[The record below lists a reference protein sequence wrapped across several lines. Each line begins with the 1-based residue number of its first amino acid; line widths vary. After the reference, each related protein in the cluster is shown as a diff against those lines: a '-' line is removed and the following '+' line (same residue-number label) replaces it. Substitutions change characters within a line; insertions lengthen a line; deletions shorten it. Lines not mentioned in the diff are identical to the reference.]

1 VVCSTLTP
9 NATRLSDPTVTVA
22 LIFVRGVDRNRLNS
36 PQVRSTTAPPPPMAR
51 RLFSATRA
59 LLRAVPSPSPSSS
72 AAAAAAAASLLPLL
86 PCKRRRKLR
95 KKLSSPRVAPIE
107 PEAARRVPELDAVL
121 DREAAF
127 RFLARARS
135 FLASLPPPHR
145 IPLAEAGKL
154 YRELGFPRGRS
165 VSRAAARHPLL
176 FHLPRVDSVPHLA
189 LTPLMCS
196 LLEEERRLH
205 DQLLPTRVRAVRKL
219 LMLADHRRIP
229 LAKLHHCRA
238 VLGLPDDF
246 RDRVREFPGDFR
258 VAVDPD
264 GRDVLELARWDPALA
279 VSALERDFVVDER
292 RVRRTFRF
300 AVPHSRSMPLDA
312 EDADRLDA
320 ATTFPLVS
328 PYTSGALLRPWTPE
342 AEKYRVGV
350 VHEFLSLTLEKRAL
364 IHHIFEFKEEL
375 GLTRHMHASL
385 RKQSRAFY
393 LAGTEMNWAVFLR
406 DAYGGD
412 GDLREKDPLVL
423 FNEKLRRYA
432 CMTKMDSSESIAT
445 AY

>member
-1 VVCSTLTP
+1 
-9 NATRLSDPTVTVA
+9 
-22 LIFVRGVDRNRLNS
+22 
-36 PQVRSTTAPPPPMAR
+36 
-51 RLFSATRA
+51 
-59 LLRAVPSPSPSSS
+59 
-72 AAAAAAAASLLPLL
+72 
-86 PCKRRRKLR
+86 
-95 KKLSSPRVAPIE
+95 
-107 PEAARRVPELDAVL
+107 
-121 DREAAF
+121 
-127 RFLARARS
+127 
-135 FLASLPPPHR
+135 
-145 IPLAEAGKL
+145 
-154 YRELGFPRGRS
+154 
-165 VSRAAARHPLL
+165 
-176 FHLPRVDSVPHLA
+176 
-189 LTPLMCS
+189 MCS

-385 RKQSRAFY
+385 RKQSHAFY

>member
-1 VVCSTLTP
+1 
-9 NATRLSDPTVTVA
+9 
-22 LIFVRGVDRNRLNS
+22 
-36 PQVRSTTAPPPPMAR
+36 MAR

-59 LLRAVPSPSPSSS
+59 LLLPSPAPDPAHATASS

-86 PCKRRRKLR
+86 PCKRRRKLL
-95 KKLSSPRVAPIE
+95 KKLNSPRVAPIE
-107 PEAARRVPELDAVL
+107 PEAARHVPALDAVL
-121 DREAAF
+121 DRDAAF
-127 RFLARARS
+127 RFLTRARS

-165 VSRAAARHPLL
+165 VSRSAARHPLL
-176 FHLPRVDSVPHLA
+176 FHLPKVNSVPHLA
-189 LTPLMCS
+189 LTPFMCS

-205 DQLLPTRVRAVRKL
+205 DELLPTRVRAVRKL
-219 LMLADHRRIP
+219 LMLTAHRRIP
-229 LAKLHHCRA
+229 LAKLHHCRT

-246 RDRVREFPGDFR
+246 RDRVRDFPDDFR

-264 GRDVLELARWDPALA
+264 DLHVLELAHWDPSLA
-279 VSALERDFVVDER
+279 VSALQSDFVLDER

-300 AVPHSRSMPLDA
+300 AVPHRRSMPLDA

-328 PYTSGALLRPWTPE
+328 PYTNGALLRPWTPE

-350 VHEFLSLTLEKRAL
+350 VHEFLNLTLEKRAL

-375 GLTRHMHASL
+375 GLTRHMYESL
-385 RKQSRAFY
+385 RKQNRAFY

-406 DAYGGD
+406 EAYGDD
-412 GDLREKDPLVL
+412 GALKEKDPLVL
-423 FNEKLRRYA
+423 FNEKLQRYA
-432 CMTKMDSSESIAT
+432 CMTKMDSNDSIADF
-445 AY
+445 

>member
-1 VVCSTLTP
+1 M
-9 NATRLSDPTVTVA
+9 R
-22 LIFVRGVDRNRLNS
+22 
-36 PQVRSTTAPPPPMAR
+36 
-51 RLFSATRA
+51 
-59 LLRAVPSPSPSSS
+59 
-72 AAAAAAAASLLPLL
+72 
-86 PCKRRRKLR
+86 
-95 KKLSSPRVAPIE
+95 PRVAPIE
-107 PEAARRVPELDAVL
+107 PEAARRVPGLDAVL
-121 DREAAF
+121 DRDAAF
-127 RFLARARS
+127 RFLTRARS

-176 FHLPRVDSVPHLA
+176 FHLPKVDSVPHLA
-189 LTPLMCS
+189 LTPLLCS

-219 LMLADHRRIP
+219 LMLTDHRRIP

-246 RDRVREFPGDFR
+246 RDRVREFPDDFR

-264 GRDVLELARWDPALA
+264 GRHVLELAHWDPALA

-292 RVRRTFRF
+292 LVRRTFRF

-320 ATTFPLVS
+320 VTTFPLVS
-328 PYTSGALLRPWTPE
+328 PYTNGALLRPWTPE

-350 VHEFLSLTLEKRAL
+350 VHEFLSQTLEKRAL

-375 GLTRHMHASL
+375 GLTRHMYASL
-385 RKQSRAFY
+385 RKQNRAFY

-406 DAYGGD
+406 DAYGDD
-412 GDLREKDPLVL
+412 GALKEKDPLVL
-423 FNEKLRRYA
+423 FNEKLQRYA
-432 CMTKMDSSESIAT
+432 CMTKMDSSESIADQ
-445 AY
+445 

>member
-1 VVCSTLTP
+1 
-9 NATRLSDPTVTVA
+9 
-22 LIFVRGVDRNRLNS
+22 
-36 PQVRSTTAPPPPMAR
+36 MAR

-264 GRDVLELARWDPALA
+264 GRDVLELGRWDPALA